1 MAGISG
7 LTSTMDYSSLFSGLS
22 SSTSSSNSTSST
34 DSSLYLS
41 DYASIKNG
49 SYSKLLKAYY
59 TKNNPS
65 KTSNNAKTADEIKES
80 AKSNTAI
87 STDAKA
93 LKSSADA
100 LIATGSNSVFH
111 KKEMKDENGNTKTN
125 YDYDAIYKAVKGFA
139 DSYNNLISSAGDSDS
154 NSILRK
160 TLAITNGTKKNV
172 NLLSQVGV
180 SIGEDNKLT
189 VDEKTL
195 KAASMNDMKALF
207 NGVGSYAYNVSSTA
221 SMINS
226 TATNEIQKL
235 NTYTS
240 TGAYSYSASIGRNYD
255 GAI

>member
-7 LTSTMDYSSLFSGLS
+7 LTSTWDYSSLFSSLS
-22 SSTSSSNSTSST
+22 SSGSNSSTSSTGSSM
-34 DSSLYLS
+34 YLS

-59 TKNNPS
+59 AKNDTS
-65 KTSNNAKTADEIKES
+65 STAKTSDEIEES
-80 AKSNTAI
+80 AKTNSTI

-100 LIATGSNSVFH
+100 LIATGSNSVFNM
-111 KKEMKDENGNTKTN
+111 KEMKDENGNKKTD
-125 YDYDAIYKAVKGFA
+125 YDYDAIYKAVKSFA
-139 DSYNNLISSAGDSDS
+139 DNYNNLVSSAGDSDS
-154 NSILRK
+154 NSVLRK
-160 TLAITNGTKKNV
+160 TLSITNGTKKNA

-195 KAASMNDMKALF
+195 KAANINDLKALF
-207 NGVGSYAYNVSSTA
+207 SGVGSYAYNVSSTA

-226 TATNEIQKL
+226 AATNEIQKL

-240 TGAYSYSASIGRNYD
+240 TGAYSYSASVGKIYD